1 VERNNPPFM
10 SGVPELLLLRLLA
23 DDELYGYEIVRKVRG
38 ATGDAISLG
47 EGVVY
52 PVLHA
57 LEAAGALRSRR
68 RLVNGRERQ
77 SYPVSDMVFSPAQL
91 VSLISRDLTLV
102 AGDVIT
108 CGTSLGVGPLKPGN
122 TVEVVIDGI
131 GTLGNRYGE

>member
-1 VERNNPPFM
+1 MERNNPPFM

-68 RLVNGRERQ
+68 RLVNGRERVYYTATKKGR
-77 SYPVSDMVFSPAQL
+77 SRLA
-91 VSLISRDLTLV
+91 SLSAHWRR
-102 AGDVIT
+102 IT
-108 CGTSLGVGPLKPGN
+108 
-122 TVEVVIDGI
+122 DGI
-131 GTLGNRYGE
+131 HLALAEMIHA